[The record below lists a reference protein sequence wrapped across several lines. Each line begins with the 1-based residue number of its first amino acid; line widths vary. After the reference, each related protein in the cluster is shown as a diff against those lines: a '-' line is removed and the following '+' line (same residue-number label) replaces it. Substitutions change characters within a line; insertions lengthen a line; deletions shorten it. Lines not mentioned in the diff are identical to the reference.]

1 MSDVSNLAGTP
12 PNGQPGLPDLFLGF
26 FLVGVMGFGGVL
38 ASARRMIVEERQWLT
53 AAEFAEVYGLC
64 QFLPG
69 GNIMNV
75 SVAVGWRFRGLAGSL
90 ACLLGLLIGPVA
102 IVIVMGVVYDQF
114 KDLPRVKGAFLFLSA
129 AATAFMLATALK
141 VVEPLRARPVGI
153 AVAAA
158 TFVLIATRN
167 LPLLIVLP
175 AMAAISIGLVWRTTP

>member
-1 MSDVSNLAGTP
+1 VAE
-12 PNGQPGLPDLFLGF
+12 LFLGF
-26 FLVGVMGFGGVL
+26 VSVGIMGFGGVL
-38 ASARRMIVEERQWLT
+38 ATARHMMVEERKWLT

-75 SVAVGWRFRGLAGSL
+75 SVAVGWRFRGLVGSL

-102 IVIVMGVVYDQF
+102 IIIILGVVYDQY
-114 KDLPRVKGAFLFLSA
+114 KDLPRVKGALLFLSA

-141 VVEPLRARPVGI
+141 VVEPLRSRPLGI
-153 AVAAA
+153 IVAIT
-158 TFVLIATRN
+158 TFALIALLN

-175 AMAAISIGLVWRTTP
+175 VVAAVSIALIWRTTP